1 VQRTFRLAAL
11 AAGAASLLAA
21 GLAATPAIA
30 APASAHNHGSRGLPA
45 AHLPIS
51 ARQLLADQQLHNRA
65 SGATGAVT
73 GQALSP
79 SGAPLRDVCVSAYG
93 PGGVRSAA
101 TRADG
106 QYLIT
111 GLRPGSYRLRY
122 FGCGDSAQYQA
133 QWLGG
138 AAQESGS
145 RSVAVNAAGLAPVA
159 PVTMQTLA
167 EQSGTADVINPVS
180 PASAAQSLR
189 VALGLPVYGA
199 SSAATLPEP
208 AVVQAA
214 KGGRIAGVVTDPQG
228 RGLKGIC
235 VVADTEGPNATE
247 FGFGLA
253 VTGKT
258 GRYRI
263 ARLPAGRYEV
273 VFYAGCGN
281 TGNWL
286 VQVYKDRVTLKKPTS
301 VRVRR
306 GKTTSGV
313 DATLQP
319 GGEISG
325 TITGKAGAKLSGV
338 CVEPIAPG
346 PRLVLGAVST
356 RGSYH
361 LRGLPAGTYRLDYI
375 PCGPPSIYTSSWWH
389 DVQSES
395 RAQKLHLKTRQ
406 QRTGINEIMP
416 VGGVISGTVTNT
428 SNAPIKGICVFA
440 GQAFHTRSESGFYV
454 DSEASTNG
462 AGKYKLFGLATGS
475 YQIQFQLGCPNN
487 GNYLAANYPSHVFI
501 RDGQAKAGINQTL
514 QAGAIV
520 SGLVTSAATGKPLP
534 GICVDIESL
543 SDSSN
548 FNSNF
553 NFTPY
558 TQSGSGGG
566 YKLDQLPPG
575 SYEVTFSGGCG
586 NGGSYAPQGDGD
598 TSAFTPKPIKI
609 TAPGQSVTGIGA
621 AMQPGATIT
630 GTVTGPGRRK
640 LSGICVYTQTE
651 SGLGGE
657 ANSANGRYQIRNLLP
672 GQYQV
677 SFTPGCSNNA
687 DLGSV
692 SFGSSVNPPLVSAPA
707 GTTSGIDG
715 VLPAA
720 GNISGTV
727 RSKSGKAVAG
737 ACVDATGLTPATQ
750 ADSYSDE
757 GSGSSYKLTGL
768 APGPYLVTFQPN
780 CSTNR
785 YENQWYKDKPSPAGA
800 ARVEVRAG
808 HTTAGISSA
817 LIKAGSIAG
826 TITSGGKPV
835 RNACVYAQSTSQ
847 VLDYGSGLTDK
858 AGKYVVG
865 GLNSGTYE
873 LEVQLCDQNNLGPG
887 AGLVVSVLPRLV
899 KVRAPRR
906 VSGVNAS
913 LAAAGSISG
922 SVLGGSPPV
931 GQPYM
936 CVEALGTNSDAF
948 GLGLSDTSG
957 KFTIADLP
965 PGKYE
970 VYLGAALC
978 SDGNNDLAPQWYPGQ
993 QNPTSASVVLVK
1005 ADKTTALASVTL
1017 PTDGAVAGSVTGPG
1031 GSAVAGICVTATAT
1045 KGGEPV
1051 VAVTRGDGYSILGLV
1066 PGTYRVEFASGC
1078 GASGYQAQWWHAKS
1092 SERTATI
1099 ITVKAATTTAGITA
1113 ALQK

>member
-21 GLAATPAIA
+21 GLAAAPAIA
-30 APASAHNHGSRGLPA
+30 APASAHTHGSRGPAA

-65 SGATGAVT
+65 SAATGAVT
-73 GQALSP
+73 GQSLSP
-79 SGAPLRDVCVSAYG
+79 SGLPLRDVCVSAYG
-93 PGGVRSAA
+93 PSGVKSAS
-101 TRADG
+101 TRPDG

-145 RSVAVNAAGLAPVA
+145 RSVTVNAAGLAPVA

-167 EQSGTADVINPVS
+167 EQSGTADVISPVS
-180 PASAAQSLR
+180 PAAAAQSLR

-199 SSAATLPEP
+199 GSAATLPEP

-214 KGGRIAGVVTDPQG
+214 KGGRIAGVVTDPKG

-235 VVADTEGPNATE
+235 VIAETDNPNASE
-247 FGFGLA
+247 FGYGLRI
-253 VTGKT
+253 TGKT
-258 GRYRI
+258 GRYRMS
-263 ARLPAGRYEV
+263 RLPAGRYEV

-286 VQVYKDRVTLKKPTS
+286 VQVYKDRDTLKKPTS

-306 GKTTSGV
+306 GKTASGV
-313 DATLQP
+313 DATLQL

-338 CVEPIAPG
+338 CVEPIAPRD
-346 PRLVLGAVST
+346 RLVVGAVST
-356 RGSYH
+356 RGTYH
-361 LRGLPAGTYRLDYI
+361 LRGLPAGTYRLEYD
-375 PCGPPSIYTSSWWH
+375 PCSQSSVYAPGWWH
-389 DVQSES
+389 NVQFES

-406 QRTGINEIMP
+406 LRTGINEVMP
-416 VGGVISGTVTNT
+416 LGGVISGTVTNA
-428 SNAPIKGICVFA
+428 SKAPIKGICVFA
-440 GQAFHTRSESGFYV
+440 GQAFDSSSESGFYV
-454 DSEASTNG
+454 ETEESTNA
-462 AGKYKLFGLATGS
+462 AGKYKLTGLPTGS

-487 GNYLAANYPSHVFI
+487 GNYLAANYPSKVFI

-543 SDSSN
+543 SNSN
-548 FNSNF
+548 NFNF

-598 TSAFTPKPIKI
+598 TSVFTPQPIKI

-651 SGLGGE
+651 SGLGSE
-657 ANSANGRYQIRNLLP
+657 ANSTDGRYQIRNLLP

-677 SFTPGCSNNA
+677 YFSPGCYNNA

-692 SFGSSVNPPLVSAPA
+692 SFGSSVNPPFVSAPV

-720 GNISGTV
+720 GNISGIV
-727 RSKSGKAVAG
+727 RSKSGKTVAG

-750 ADSYSDE
+750 ADSNSYE

-780 CSTNR
+780 CNTNR
-785 YENQWYKDKPSPAGA
+785 YENQWYKDRPSPAGA

-808 HTTAGISSA
+808 HTTTGISSA

-826 TITSGGKPV
+826 IITSGGKPV

-847 VLDYGSGLTDK
+847 LLDYGSGLTDK

-873 LEVQLCDQNNLGPG
+873 LEVQLCDQNSFGLGV
-887 AGLVVSVLPRLV
+887 GLAVRVLPRLV
-899 KVRAPRR
+899 KVRAPHR

-913 LAAAGSISG
+913 LTATGGISG

-931 GQPYM
+931 AQPYM
-936 CVEALGTNSDAF
+936 CVEALGTSTNA
-948 GLGLSDTSG
+948 LGLTYSNTSG

-970 VYLGAALC
+970 VYLGAPLC
-978 SDGNNDLAPQWYPGQ
+978 SDGNNDLAPQWYPGT

-1017 PTDGAVAGSVTGPG
+1017 PTDGAISGSVTGPG
-1031 GSAVAGICVTATAT
+1031 TAALAGICVTATAT
-1045 KGGEPV
+1045 SGGEPV

-1066 PGTYRVEFASGC
+1066 PGKYRVEFTSGC
-1078 GASGYQAQWWHAKS
+1078 GASGYKTQWWHAKS

-1099 ITVKAATTTAGITA
+1099 IAVTAATTTAGITA